1 MWGVGYPRAPRPP
14 GVTLL
19 PATPPPI
26 RRALERL
33 RDGDPILVYDAD
45 DREAETDLLVA
56 GDAVSPEH
64 VRRMRNDGGGLIFA
78 ALDPRLAAALDLPF
92 LHDVLDDAAAD
103 HPVAGELVPDDLPY
117 DARSSFSIPVNHVDT
132 FTGIT
137 DEDRART
144 LNGLASLDGHRQR
157 SADDGLQEAFCRD
170 FRAPGH
176 VPLCVAA
183 RGLLQERR
191 GHTELAVALARMA
204 ELPGVVAGCEMLAE
218 GGALPLDEA
227 RAYAETHDTV
237 LLSGDQVQDAWRNS
251 EAADGDIPLQA

>member
-1 MWGVGYPRAPRPP
+1 M
-14 GVTLL
+14 
-19 PATPPPI
+19 
-26 RRALERL
+26 
-33 RDGDPILVYDAD
+33 YDAD

-56 GDAVSPEH
+56 GDAVTPHH

-78 ALDPRLAAALDLPF
+78 AVDPRLASALDLPF
-92 LHDVLDDAAAD
+92 LHDVLSTAGGD
-103 HPVAGELVPDDLPY
+103 HPVAGALVPDDLPY

-144 LNGLASLDGHRQR
+144 LTGLAALDGHRGR
-157 SADDGLQEAFCRD
+157 SDDRGLREAFVRD

-183 RGLLQERR
+183 DGLLDERQ
-191 GHTELAVALARMA
+191 GHTELAAALARMA
-204 ELPGVVAGCEMLAE
+204 DLPGVVAGCEMLAE

-227 RAYAETHDTV
+227 RVYAEAHDTV
-237 LLSGDQVQDAWRNS
+237 LLSGDEVEEAWRNS
-251 EAADGDIPLQA
+251 QAADGDMPLQA

>member
-1 MWGVGYPRAPRPP
+1 MPAPSP
-14 GVTLL
+14 T
-19 PATPPPI
+19 I
-26 RRALERL
+26 RRALDRL
-33 RDGDPILVYDAD
+33 RDGAPVLVYDAD

-56 GDAVSPEH
+56 ADAVTPEH

-78 ALDPRLAAALDLPF
+78 ALDPELATALDLPF
-92 LHDVLDDAAAD
+92 LHDVLEDAADD
-103 HPVAGELVPDDLPY
+103 HPVARDLVPEDLPY

-144 LNGLASLDGHRQR
+144 LNGLAALDGHRRR
-157 SADDGLQEAFCRD
+157 SADDGLRDAFARD

-183 RGLLQERR
+183 QDLLADRR

-204 ELPGVVAGCEMLAE
+204 DLPGVVAGCEMLAQ

-227 RAYAETHDTV
+227 EAYAEAHDTV
-237 LLSGDQVQDAWRNS
+237 LLSGHQVEEAWRNS